1 MSVLFIKDFG
11 NWVRSDLFGGKGDV
25 RVADLLG
32 QNAAPPFEAV
42 LGCELAAGGR
52 VGIHRQEQLDEIVV
66 CVGGKGVV
74 TVGKDP
80 PIDFV
85 PGAMAYVKLGSTLQ
99 IENGST
105 DETLRYLIIK
115 AKAQPPDPPPN
126 QNTKP

>member
-1 MSVLFIKDFG
+1 MTVLFAKDFG

-52 VGIHRQEQLDEIVV
+52 VGVHRQEQLDEIVV

-99 IENGST
+99 IENAST
-105 DETLRYLIIK
+105 EESLRYLIIK
-115 AKAQPPDPPPN
+115 AKAPTQAAD
-126 QNTKP
+126 QNSNP